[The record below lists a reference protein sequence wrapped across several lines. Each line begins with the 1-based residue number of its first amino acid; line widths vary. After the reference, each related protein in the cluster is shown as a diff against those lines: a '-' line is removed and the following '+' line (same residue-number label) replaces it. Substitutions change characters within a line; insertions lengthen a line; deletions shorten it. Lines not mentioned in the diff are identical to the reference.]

1 MKIVHSSHP
10 LLRKPAEPVTPEEI
24 DAVIADYRKALGL
37 MFQNKGCGLAA
48 PQLGI
53 SKRWF
58 VWTYGLVI
66 NPSIHE
72 RSEVVGVAL
81 EGCLSF
87 PDCPHRP
94 VTRPVRIKVSYT
106 DENKRVQEKELTGK
120 PARIFQH
127 EFDHLSGVV
136 IY

>member
-10 LLRKPAEPVTPEEI
+10 LLRKPAEQVAPEEI
-24 DAVIADYRKALGL
+24 DGVIAEHKKALGL

-48 PQLGI
+48 PQLGV

-66 NPSIHE
+66 NPDILE

-87 PDCPHRP
+87 PGAVPMP
-94 VTRPVRIKVSYT
+94 VSRPVRIKVRYM
-106 DENKRVQEKELTGK
+106 DENKRFQEKELVGR